1 MFFFRHAS
9 SRLLSAPV
17 YLEQQ
22 LLFSVTSTRAP
33 IISSAATLTTIAT
46 SSVYEFH
53 TSSTLS
59 SFNNIIIRYKHSST
73 QIKRLFK
80 KNPARRRIIQKNLL
94 LNGEEAGQNSDISIP
109 QSYIEPV
116 ISKPKILSN
125 GWNPPFVNVYGN
137 NVKIPDYPFKVTR
150 TKNKP
155 NNSVGFLPVY
165 SEFRKDGARVTT
177 RIKRVSGDRDVFLNE
192 LRATLQ
198 IPIPKNLKED
208 SIRFRTGGTIEVK
221 GNRVQEV
228 KRWLASLGF

>member
-165 SEFRKDGARVTT
+165 SEFR
-177 RIKRVSGDRDVFLNE
+177 
-192 LRATLQ
+192 
-198 IPIPKNLKED
+198 
-208 SIRFRTGGTIEVK
+208 
-221 GNRVQEV
+221 
-228 KRWLASLGF
+228 